1 MSVAASRRGAVAS
14 VCVFALWLAV
24 AGTARGQGIPD
35 SPATEAPAQ
44 ASGQEATTGQAATT
58 SAEAEDAAPTN
69 IFVSVRVDSPG
80 DNGPVTQ
87 TSTTAV
93 AGDAANDAATG
104 QDAWQHWDSGD
115 QAARGQPQ
123 SSAQDSDT
131 SQAAA
136 TTATATRAK
145 PTNVVVS
152 VRVNSPGDDGPVT
165 QSSTVVVGAES
176 TNTAATA
183 QKAQQA
189 QTGPQD
195 VAATPAAPAEPAP
208 TAAPKPAPGAVAERP
223 AASSP
228 PAEAPPT
235 CVSVAPRP
243 AATRIVITIGE
254 SCHAQPTPHKRL
266 AAAPRPH
273 AHPPAPAHVAPAAP
287 AAPVV
292 NEVAAASP
300 TSTPTSI
307 TAKPRPARPAPHRPV
322 VVKPHDPVAAST
334 AAGELVAASVAP
346 SAEGA
351 QYELL
356 LTLLLAMLGAAALWS
371 YGGTHRFR
379 FRRWR

>member
-1 MSVAASRRGAVAS
+1 MSAVAVRRCGFAS
-14 VCVFALWLAV
+14 VGVFALSLAL
-24 AGTARGQGIPD
+24 ATGTAHGQGVSDVPG
-35 SPATEAPAQ
+35 Q
-44 ASGQEATTGQAATT
+44 ASEQQATTGQAAL
-58 SAEAEDAAPTN
+58 SGADAEDAAPTN
-69 IFVSVRVDSPG
+69 IFISLRINSPG

-93 AGDAANDAATG
+93 AGDASNDAATA
-104 QDAWQHWDSGD
+104 QDAWQHWDGGD
-115 QAARGQPQ
+115 QAVEGQPQ
-123 SSAQDSDT
+123 ASAQDSDT

-136 TTATATRAK
+136 TTATAARAK

-176 TNTAATA
+176 TNAAATA

-189 QTGPQD
+189 QAGGQG
-195 VAATPAAPAEPAP
+195 VAATPTAPAEPAP
-208 TAAPKPAPGAVAERP
+208 AAAPKPAPGAVAERP
-223 AASSP
+223 VASSA
-228 PAEAPPT
+228 PADAPPT

-254 SCHAQPTPHKRL
+254 SCHPAPHKRA

-292 NEVAAASP
+292 HQVAAVSP
-300 TSTPTSI
+300 TSTQKST
-307 TAKPRPARPAPHRPV
+307 TAKPRSARPAPHRPV
-322 VVKPHDPVAAST
+322 AVKPHDPVAAST
-334 AAGELVAASVAP
+334 TAGELVAASVAP

-351 QYELL
+351 RYELL

-371 YGGTHRFR
+371 YGGVHRYR